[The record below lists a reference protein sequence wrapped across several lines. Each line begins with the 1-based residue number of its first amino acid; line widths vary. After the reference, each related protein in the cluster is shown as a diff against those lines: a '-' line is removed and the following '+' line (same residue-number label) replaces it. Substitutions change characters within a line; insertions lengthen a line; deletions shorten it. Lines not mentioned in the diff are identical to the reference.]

1 MPHDAAV
8 GGSSRFI
15 ADSLTPL
22 YYCPIWHELTEE
34 QRLAYNRISGT
45 YWNELIAWF
54 ELELAATT
62 LSAVARRHG
71 DEAMALRVDTF
82 LREEEL
88 HADVFHRL
96 NELSDP
102 PRYRGKRMDIVRVPR
117 ALRPVLRGAAACG
130 LAPAL
135 LWVMLLLEE
144 RSIEVMSISCASGID
159 ALYARVYR
167 AHAADEARHVAVDL
181 DLIDRA
187 YASMNGVT
195 RVATA
200 TLFERL
206 VRNFLLRPGAA
217 ARRTVATL
225 LTKRPELRPLSV
237 RLFEEQAR
245 AGNDPEYRRMMYSER
260 MTPRTM
266 ERLRALPEMARAARL
281 FA

>member
-1 MPHDAAV
+1 MPRDAAV
-8 GGSSRFI
+8 GDSTRFI

-22 YYCPIWHELTEE
+22 YYCPIWQELSDE

-62 LSAVARRHG
+62 LSALTHRYG
-71 DEAMALRVDTF
+71 DSAMALRVAAF

-88 HADVFHRL
+88 HAEVFHRL

-102 PRYRGKRMDIVRVPR
+102 ARYNGNRMSIVRVPR
-117 ALRPVLRGAAACG
+117 ALRPLLRGAVACG

-144 RSIEVMSISCASGID
+144 RSIEVMSISCRAGID
-159 ALYARVYR
+159 DLYAHVYR

-181 DLIDRA
+181 DLIDRS
-187 YASMNGVT
+187 YVSMNRVT

-200 TLFERL
+200 ALFECL
-206 VRNFLLRPGAA
+206 VTNFLLRPGAA

-225 LTKRPELRPLSV
+225 LAQRPELKPLSA
-237 RLFEEQAR
+237 RLLDEQAR
-245 AGNDPEYRRMMYSER
+245 AGEHPEYRRMMYSET
-260 MTPRTM
+260 MTPRTL
-266 ERLRALPEMARAARL
+266 ERLHALPEMARAARL